1 MLPDICSFS
10 INTALHLA
18 RLNLVWYFV
27 VPSLGAVKSLWHSP
41 YSALGLATWK
51 NASASY
57 YLSTVP
63 NILWALGP
71 AQTPA
76 HVLQRTAEETLLYCP
91 TFSFIFF
98 SIWFSTFTKSLP
110 NHCRIKPV
118 WFPNSSWVR
127 KHFIFFQR
135 YPDMLY
141 ELNHLHQMLIQPS
154 KQHEQIY
161 KARLPATEDNLTPL
175 SYRLYSCEH

>member
-51 NASASY
+51 NACVLLLTHCSKYFMSTRTSTDPSTRSPKDSRRNVAV
-57 YLSTVP
+57 LS
-63 NILWALGP
+63 N
-71 AQTPA
+71 
-76 HVLQRTAEETLLYCP
+76 LLFY
-91 TFSFIFF
+91 FF